1 MSQSQVDATALLC
14 RLLERDKPEINGQAL
29 VTDHPDAATHLLR
42 ERLLVLGRSLDW
54 VTCPECG
61 IETARVVRELSPD
74 RIALRCPD
82 CAEAQAP
89 RRLGE
94 THKVALQRVIAAL
107 LNGLGFS
114 ANGLKPI
121 DHELTWR
128 LGTTE
133 PTRGKAL
140 TWYFV
145 RRLTCADVA
154 ARLREQIALERTTTS
169 CVVLTSSELPLP
181 PASPMLEFDVRSLPS
196 VARIGQ
202 SRFEFFAE
210 RQALPGPQTI
220 AEIDPLGHNVVAM
233 TTLQYV
239 RAHGKVLVDGV
250 EHALEPRQQSI
261 LLALIDDLD
270 HEMDK
275 DALKTTCGS
284 QAQRF
289 SPSKEFDRNPLV
301 YKTFI
306 RYLRDDER
314 YALIIPAGDRTWLR

>member
-1 MSQSQVDATALLC
+1 MSQTQVEATALLC

-29 VTDHPDAATHLLR
+29 VTDHADAATHLLR
-42 ERLLVLGRSLDW
+42 ERLLVLGRTLDW
-54 VTCPECG
+54 VTCPECSV
-61 IETARVVRELSPD
+61 ETARVMRELSPD
-74 RIALRCPD
+74 RIALRCPA
-82 CAEAQAP
+82 CADVEAP
-89 RRLGE
+89 RRLQE

-107 LNGLGFS
+107 LNGLGLS

-133 PTRGKAL
+133 PARGKAL
-140 TWYFV
+140 TWYFA

-154 ARLREQIALERTTTS
+154 VRLREQIALERTTTS

-181 PASPMLEFDVRSLPS
+181 PASPMLGFDVRSLPS

-210 RQALPGPQTI
+210 RQALPGPQSI
-220 AEIDPLGHNVVAM
+220 AEVDPVTTGM

-239 RAHGKVLVDGV
+239 RAHGKVVVDGV
-250 EHALEPRQQSI
+250 KHALEPRQQSI

-270 HEMDK
+270 HEVDK
-275 DALKTTCGS
+275 DALKTACGS

-314 YALIIPAGDRTWLR
+314 YALIIPNGDRTWLR

>member
-1 MSQSQVDATALLC
+1 MSQEQVDATALLC
-14 RLLERDKPEINGQAL
+14 RLLERGKPEINGQAL
-29 VTDHPDAATHLLR
+29 VTDHADAATHLLR
-42 ERLLVLGRSLDW
+42 ERMLVLGRSLDW

-61 IETARVVRELSPD
+61 TETARVVRELSPD
-74 RIALRCPD
+74 RIALRCPA
-82 CAEAQAP
+82 CADVETP
-89 RRLGE
+89 RRLRE

-107 LNGLGFS
+107 LNGLGLS

-133 PTRGKAL
+133 PSRGKAL
-140 TWYFV
+140 TWYFA
-145 RRLTCADVA
+145 RRLSRADVA

-181 PASPMLEFDVRSLPS
+181 PASLVVGFDVRSLPS

-220 AEIDPLGHNVVAM
+220 AEVDPVTTGT

-239 RAHGKVLVDGV
+239 RAHGKVFVDGV

-270 HEMDK
+270 HEMNK
-275 DALKTTCGS
+275 DALKTACGS

-314 YALIIPAGDRTWLR
+314 YALIIPDGDRTWLR